1 VVPADR
7 LARVPEQAEGRDD
20 EGQLAL
26 MPDNRAWCIVSDL
39 IQGVGTVVIAAPEG
53 NMKKYFESLERV
65 IALDPAASPP
75 DPAR

>member
-26 MPDNRAWCIVSDL
+26 MPENRAWCIVSDL
-39 IQGVGTVVIAAPEG
+39 YQGVGTVVIAAPEG
-53 NMKKYFESLERV
+53 NMRKYFASLRKV
-65 IALDPAASPP
+65 IDLD
-75 DPAR
+75 